1 MEHSSFSKILLGLD
15 GSAHAEAAIEYACQL
30 AHSSGATI
38 TGVAIIDQ
46 PGIQSS
52 SGPVPIGAAR
62 YDIQLEEQQLE
73 VRKSYQTHVITQIEE
88 IPYEPLEK

>member
-15 GSAHAEAAIEYACQL
+15 GSPHAQAATEYACQIAL
-30 AHSSGATI
+30 AHNAAI

-52 SGPVPIGAAR
+52 SGPVPIGG
-62 YDIQLEEQQLE
+62 
-73 VRKSYQTHVITQIEE
+73 THYEKE
-88 IPYEPLEK
+88 IPLFLYH